1 MKQMMKLCAVLA
13 VVAMAC
19 TGCNCFSGMSKAQ
32 DEVKVSAT
40 PEVLVLNNG
49 KIAAEV
55 RVSFPAGYFNTKA
68 VLRVTPVLVFE
79 GGEVAGTTKY
89 FQGSKVKDNYT
100 VVDKN
105 AGGSYTQRVEFP
117 YDERMDRCEL
127 QLRAE
132 IKCPKGACKEFT
144 LVNLNDGSVPT
155 KAQQEILD
163 GGSKSAKEQL
173 CREFGLTIAYGL
185 NTLQKQIK
193 YGEIMEP
200 MANNYKKVTT
210 VVTKTDMRYAI
221 NSSAVTKKNREDANL
236 DIFRMT
242 VDNNLNNDRASQNIS
257 VKGYASPDGP
267 EKFNDKLS
275 KARSESSKKLVAKLL
290 SDTGLDVDAAAYG
303 EDWDG
308 FKQLVEQ
315 SDIRDKN
322 LILQVLS
329 LYNSPVEREK
339 EIKNLSSVFEEL
351 KSDVLPELRR
361 AQIINSTD
369 IQGNTDAEILEAVR
383 NGRELTVEE
392 YLYAAE
398 ELAKDPEQQVKIL
411 TIAVTKYNDARLY
424 NNLGVALTKMG
435 ANDLAMKAFEK
446 AASLDASSAEL
457 NKNLLLANL
466 ASGKTAEAKKY
477 AASVDA
483 EAKAALAAAEGNYNA
498 AAGLQGYNAAVV
510 AVMNNDLTTAKRAIA
525 QDKSADADYLRAV
538 IAAKQ
543 GDLAAAKAELKSA
556 TQKNPELAATAKT
569 DVLLREVVK

>member
-290 SDTGLDVDAAAYG
+290 SDTGLD
-303 EDWDG
+303 
-308 FKQLVEQ
+308 
-315 SDIRDKN
+315 
-322 LILQVLS
+322 
-329 LYNSPVEREK
+329 
-339 EIKNLSSVFEEL
+339 EIG
-351 KSDVLPELRR
+351 R
-361 AQIINSTD
+361 AH
-369 IQGNTDAEILEAVR
+369 V
-383 NGRELTVEE
+383 
-392 YLYAAE
+392 
-398 ELAKDPEQQVKIL
+398 
-411 TIAVTKYNDARLY
+411 
-424 NNLGVALTKMG
+424 
-435 ANDLAMKAFEK
+435 
-446 AASLDASSAEL
+446 
-457 NKNLLLANL
+457 
-466 ASGKTAEAKKY
+466 
-477 AASVDA
+477 
-483 EAKAALAAAEGNYNA
+483 
-498 AAGLQGYNAAVV
+498 
-510 AVMNNDLTTAKRAIA
+510 
-525 QDKSADADYLRAV
+525 
-538 IAAKQ
+538 
-543 GDLAAAKAELKSA
+543 
-556 TQKNPELAATAKT
+556 
-569 DVLLREVVK
+569 

>member
-1 MKQMMKLCAVLA
+1 M
-13 VVAMAC
+13 
-19 TGCNCFSGMSKAQ
+19 
-32 DEVKVSAT
+32 
-40 PEVLVLNNG
+40 
-49 KIAAEV
+49 
-55 RVSFPAGYFNTKA
+55 
-68 VLRVTPVLVFE
+68 
-79 GGEVAGTTKY
+79 
-89 FQGSKVKDNYT
+89 
-100 VVDKN
+100 
-105 AGGSYTQRVEFP
+105 
-117 YDERMDRCEL
+117 
-127 QLRAE
+127 
-132 IKCPKGACKEFT
+132 
-144 LVNLNDGSVPT
+144 
-155 KAQQEILD
+155 
-163 GGSKSAKEQL
+163 
-173 CREFGLTIAYGL
+173 
-185 NTLQKQIK
+185 
-193 YGEIMEP
+193 
-200 MANNYKKVTT
+200 
-210 VVTKTDMRYAI
+210 
-221 NSSAVTKKNREDANL
+221 
-236 DIFRMT
+236 
-242 VDNNLNNDRASQNIS
+242 
-257 VKGYASPDGP
+257 
-267 EKFNDKLS
+267 
-275 KARSESSKKLVAKLL
+275 
-290 SDTGLDVDAAAYG
+290 
-303 EDWDG
+303 
-308 FKQLVEQ
+308 
-315 SDIRDKN
+315 
-322 LILQVLS
+322 
-329 LYNSPVEREK
+329 
-339 EIKNLSSVFEEL
+339 
-351 KSDVLPELRR
+351 LPELRR

-556 TQKNPELAATAKT
+556 TQKNPELAAKAKK

>member
-556 TQKNPELAATAKT
+556 TQKNPELAAKASME
-569 DVLLREVVK
+569 VLLREVGK